1 MGCGEAKIAQCALQT
16 VHSFDLVPINK
27 WITPCDIA
35 HVGSSPLPT
44 SICLIHNNN
53 IYFQVPLENK
63 SVDIVIFCL
72 SLMGTNFMDY
82 LVEAHRILVVGFVVP

>member
-1 MGCGEAKIAQCALQT
+1 MDHTLRHRSCE
-16 VHSFDLVPINK
+16 F
-27 WITPCDIA
+27 
-35 HVGSSPLPT
+35 PL
-44 SICLIHNNN
+44 SAICLIHYN

-82 LVEAHRILVVGFVVP
+82 LVEAHRILVVGFVVPYLIDIS